1 MLRLPTTTFTRRHA
15 IACGVGMPLLTLEA
29 SAQETEL
36 AASLSLE
43 PNEGGAPVFQVTLN
57 GVSARAVIE
66 LDMPEVVV
74 DQTFAKQNGL
84 TGTVTLGLGPVMNQ
98 VTPALANLSGVK
110 TAFGDQIHVVLGRPL
125 LSRLAIMMDAQGGKL
140 GVLHANVPVSV
151 SASTEILDVVS
162 SRGRA
167 TISISLE
174 DGPTL
179 QAGVSYFN
187 GAAIS
192 LRETETVKA
201 WLADG
206 RRWSTAFAG
215 SVADPSGTRKTFSL
229 KSVALGRHVL
239 NDVPAVI
246 EPSGGAAGAEPDAT
260 LGPLLLNR
268 FLVMLH
274 GTARQVW
281 LTPTPATFN
290 TPIRRSLTGIY
301 AIPASGGVEVVHVGK
316 DSPASNTALKAG
328 DKIATIDGSPA
339 MRAALLDVEMGQ
351 ELDLRLTTGETI
363 KVKAARYF

>member
-15 IACGVGMPLLTLEA
+15 IACGVGIPLLTLKA

-36 AASLSLE
+36 AASLPLE

-57 GVSARAVIE
+57 GVSARAVVE

-84 TGTVTLGLGPVMNQ
+84 TGAVTLGLGPVMNH
-98 VTPALANLSGVK
+98 VTPALANLSGVE
-110 TAFGDQIHVVLGRPL
+110 TAFGNQIHVVLGRPL
-125 LSRLAIMMDAQGGKL
+125 LGHLVVMMDAQGGRV
-140 GVLHANVPVSV
+140 GILHNNVPVSV

-162 SRGRA
+162 GRGRA
-167 TISISLE
+167 TISVSLE

-206 RRWSTAFAG
+206 RRWSTAYAG
-215 SVADPSGTRKTFSL
+215 SVANPSETRKTLSL

-239 NDVPAVI
+239 TDVPATI
-246 EPSGGAAGAEPDAT
+246 EPSSSVAGDGPDAT
-260 LGPLLLNR
+260 LGPFLLNR

-281 LTPTPATFN
+281 LTPTPATFS

-301 AIPASGGVEVVHVGK
+301 AVPASEGVEVVHVGK
-316 DSPASNTALKAG
+316 DSPASKTALKKG
-328 DKIATIDGSPA
+328 DKISFIDGSPA
-339 MRAALLDVEMGQ
+339 MRSALLGAEEGQ
-351 ELDLRLTTGETI
+351 ELDLRLTTGETL